1 MRQRS
6 FFSSC
11 LLVAL
16 VLFIFLGLISLTMAW
31 WGKGDSWRAKEG
43 VGVVEVKGLI
53 TESRPTLEKLHR
65 FKEEPNVKA
74 IVLRV
79 NSPGGAVGP
88 SQEIMREVE
97 KVKKQKKVVA
107 SLGTLAASGGY
118 YVACSSDLIMAS
130 PGTATGSIGVIL
142 KLANVQELVK
152 KLGVEVYSLKAGAL
166 KDLGNPFRPLT
177 DKDRAILQHLLD
189 NLHQQFIKDVSRNRK
204 IPLEKMQELGDGRI
218 FTGEEAKQLGLV
230 DEMGNFEDAVQK
242 AGKMAGI
249 KGKIEAIYPE
259 KKGFSLWRLAFGQDL
274 EESLNCLTL
283 PYPEPAYLPSWFR

>member
-11 LLVAL
+11 LLVVL
-16 VLFIFLGLISLTMAW
+16 VLLVFLGLISFTMAW
-31 WGKGDSWRAKEG
+31 WGKGALRAKEG

-53 TESRPTLEKLHR
+53 TESRPTLEKLHH
-65 FKEEPNVKA
+65 FQEDQQIKA

-79 NSPGGAVGP
+79 NSPGGAVSP

-97 KVKKQKKVVA
+97 KVRQHKKVVA

-152 KLGVEVYSLKAGAL
+152 KLGVEIYSLKAGAL

-177 DKDRAILQHLLD
+177 DKDRTVLQQLLD
-189 NLHQQFIKDVSRNRK
+189 NLHQQFIKDVARNRK
-204 IPLEKMQELGDGRI
+204 IPLEKMKELGDGRI

-242 AGKMAGI
+242 AGKLAGI

-259 KKGFSLWRLAFGQDL
+259 KKGFSMWRLLFGQDV
-274 EESLNCLTL
+274 EESLSCLTL
-283 PYPEPAYLPSWFR
+283 PYPEPAYLPPWFR